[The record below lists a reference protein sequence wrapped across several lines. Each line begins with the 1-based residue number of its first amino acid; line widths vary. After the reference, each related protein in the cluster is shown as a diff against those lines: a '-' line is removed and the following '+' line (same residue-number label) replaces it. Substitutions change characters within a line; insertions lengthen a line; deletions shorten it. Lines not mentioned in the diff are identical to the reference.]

1 MSFTLQQKSLTF
13 NAQKEISVANDGGNL
28 TNDAG
33 IVLVAEFLKQ
43 IHFDQL
49 LAQYVHIPDPRCF
62 VRHEWLEVLKQWLY
76 QLIAGYSRDRDA
88 NTLQYDRLFQEA
100 LKQEQL
106 SSQSMMSTLLH
117 TLTEENVAQLSQLAK
132 KLADFGMD
140 HQNNQHFVLDLDS
153 TSCTTY
159 GQQEEAEFIYH
170 Y

>member
-76 QLIAGYSRDRDA
+76 QLIAG
-88 NTLQYDRLFQEA
+88 
-100 LKQEQL
+100 
-106 SSQSMMSTLLH
+106 
-117 TLTEENVAQLSQLAK
+117 
-132 KLADFGMD
+132 
-140 HQNNQHFVLDLDS
+140 
-153 TSCTTY
+153 
-159 GQQEEAEFIYH
+159 
-170 Y
+170 